1 MVAHGRRITRS
12 TDSSSKVA
20 RRYKEGLFT
29 QYLQQITQLILD
41 LLGAIHSLGNLIAQ
55 QLAIALPQTMNG
67 DARRAFG
74 HSEALADLGI
84 ARPVALSGQY
94 APSFLEQNR
103 LAPPVALV

>member
-20 RRYKEGLFT
+20 RCYKEGLFT

-41 LLGAIHSLGNLIAQ
+41 FLRAIHSLGNLIAQ
-55 QLAIALPQTMNG
+55 QLAVALPQSMNG
-67 DARRAFG
+67 HARRAFG

-84 ARPVALSGQY
+84 ARAIAFSGQY
-94 APSFLEQNR
+94 ASSFLEQR
-103 LAPPVALV
+103 RF